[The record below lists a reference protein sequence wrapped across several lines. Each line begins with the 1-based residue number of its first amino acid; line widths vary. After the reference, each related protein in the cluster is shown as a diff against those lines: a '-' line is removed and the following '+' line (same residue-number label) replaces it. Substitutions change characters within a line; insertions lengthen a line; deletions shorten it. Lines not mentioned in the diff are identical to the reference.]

1 MTRRRSVAIRRLG
14 DRKLREGLELAGLV
28 ILMLLMPL
36 FQIGLAVILRW
47 ISARLA
53 G

>member
-1 MTRRRSVAIRRLG
+1 MAMRRRD
-14 DRKLREGLELAGLV
+14 DRKLREGLEMAGLV